1 MPLHCGT
8 LSHYLSHCYIVSC
21 TTLCCNTM
29 YHCPLSPPCISNTY
43 CTHNM
48 HHCVTL
54 LLCYYTV
61 AHITLCY
68 YTCIHANTVSS
79 HCVTIHVYMQHV
91 CYTQSVPPLYL
102 WRQLE
107 INVTRLSDTVSQ
119 RRTCFLHHMCPP
131 IVHTSYT
138 YIYIYI
144 YKYIYYIYI
153 YTYTFHTTIAVDL
166 YGRHH
171 VPMIVGRQ
179 TLLSSPFDPTYILS
193 GHITNYIRNIPMYSD
208 T

>member
-1 MPLHCGT
+1 
-8 LSHYLSHCYIVSC
+8 
-21 TTLCCNTM
+21 M
-29 YHCPLSPPCISNTY
+29 YHCPLSPHCISNTY
-43 CTHNM
+43 CTRNM

-54 LLCYYTV
+54 LPCYYTV

-91 CYTQSVPPLYL
+91 CYTPSVPPLYL

-107 INVTRLSDTVSQ
+107 INVTRRLDNVSQ
-119 RRTCFLHHMCPP
+119 GPTCFLHHMLFQP

-144 YKYIYYIYI
+144 YIYKYIKYYIYI
-153 YTYTFHTTIAVDL
+153 YILIHSI
-166 YGRHH
+166 
-171 VPMIVGRQ
+171 
-179 TLLSSPFDPTYILS
+179 LLSLLTYMADI
-193 GHITNYIRNIPMYSD
+193 MYP
-208 T
+208 